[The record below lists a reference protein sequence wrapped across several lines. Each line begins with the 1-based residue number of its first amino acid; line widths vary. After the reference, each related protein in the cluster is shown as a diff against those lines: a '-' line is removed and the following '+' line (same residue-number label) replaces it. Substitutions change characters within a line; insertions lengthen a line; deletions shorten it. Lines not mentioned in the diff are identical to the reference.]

1 MPIIYL
7 KAVSLREREREL
19 CLLRHEMPPGYH
31 GGILMME
38 TCIFLPLEVDLE
50 GWVIMFVVGA
60 CMNLYDVHEP
70 KKTSRWHAT

>member
-1 MPIIYL
+1 
-7 KAVSLREREREL
+7 
-19 CLLRHEMPPGYH
+19 MPPGYH